1 MCRVVAMLVSGS
13 PFFPRPLRSNGS
25 EETRETISLF
35 LLFSLCG
42 ESCVVVCTHEI
53 SIRTRRRRRIPIIS
67 FPPVCAKKRG
77 RSKIIFTTP
86 RIWQNPVWGGE
97 KNLFCLLRFLRP
109 LYLSV
114 LGLTRR
120 LGYLPKRKE
129 GERLFVLQKWRVC
142 LSRISET
149 HLCRRPTK
157 KKKGKKKTEILV
169 FFGPF
174 LGRGTEMFVYAG
186 WKLSLSEMSNDG
198 SSFAQIF

>member
-1 MCRVVAMLVSGS
+1 MFVSES

-25 EETRETISLF
+25 EETRATISLF
-35 LLFSLCG
+35 LIFSLCG

-67 FPPVCAKKRG
+67 FPPVYAKKRK

-97 KNLFCLLRFLRP
+97 KKSFLSSP
-109 LYLSV
+109 IPPPTV
-114 LGLTRR
+114 FVCFGLNKAAWIS
-120 LGYLPKRKE
+120 PKKKGG

-142 LSRISET
+142 ISRISET

-157 KKKGKKKTEILV
+157 KRKEKRKQKFW
-169 FFGPF
+169 FF
-174 LGRGTEMFVYAG
+174 RAI
-186 WKLSLSEMSNDG
+186 SG
-198 SSFAQIF
+198 SGN